1 MASALNN
8 GCSDATT
15 GGGRCETDRVSAL
28 ELQSNRRMLYFS
40 DGIMEELS
48 TDSDDS
54 DDASPPD
61 VPDKSYDVQLE
72 VSSLIRIHASI
83 S

>member
-1 MASALNN
+1 MTSALNN
-8 GCSDATT
+8 GRDAAT
-15 GGGRCETDRVSAL
+15 GGGRCETDHVSAL

-54 DDASPPD
+54 DDATPPD
-61 VPDKSYDVQLE
+61 VPDKAYDVQLE
-72 VSSLIRIHASI
+72 VSSLSRTHA
-83 S
+83 